1 MLTEHQDEQH
11 QVNESQKAAQEC
23 RCRVHVQ
30 VKPRGFYG
38 SRVSNRH
45 QGRLQY
51 YGTWIVTWQQQSLA
65 CTLFSINNKNNGSLF
80 SSFLPRCLFSKPSVK
95 LSYSTT
101 LWSNLLHLRLL
112 SFLLYGHYFRAGI
125 RDLSTPVTLI
135 MSIVRLAFPDNS
147 YQFPDTQVLSDQ
159 EKSFPDSGQ
168 GEPRTETFCR
178 VQ

>member
-1 MLTEHQDEQH
+1 MFLHDVLTEHQDEQH

-30 VKPRGFYG
+30 VKPSGFYG

-65 CTLFSINNKNNGSLF
+65 CTSFSINNTNDGSLF
-80 SSFLPRCLFSKPSVK
+80 SSFLLRCLFSKPSVK

-101 LWSNLLHLRLL
+101 LWSNLLQLRLL
-112 SFLLYGHYFRAGI
+112 SFLLYGHYFRAGTCI
-125 RDLSTPVTLI
+125 RDLATTVQPI
-135 MSIVRLAFPDNS
+135 MLIVRLAFPDNS
-147 YQFPDTQVLSDQ
+147 CTQVLSER
-159 EKSFPDSGQ
+159 EKVFLMQ
-168 GEPRTETFCR
+168 VKTFCR